1 MTSVMIIVSGLGHSN
16 VILFMCKILISFILH
31 HHKDNSSNDKK
42 HKHGHKNPN
51 PAWHSTTTVII
62 ITTRFLN
69 TSTNFT
75 SILHANSSHG
85 GILCSILCLIDLC
98 CFGLSGI
105 NLVLRTGIKCSS
117 GILEVNCDVLASS
130 KKSSVVGK
138 NIVETKS
145 TEESP
150 ALSALFGIHYLLQL
164 ATDFFGPFIF
174 VSHS

>member
-1 MTSVMIIVSGLGHSN
+1 MTSVMVIVSGLVGHSN

-42 HKHGHKNPN
+42 HKHSHKNPN

-62 ITTRFLN
+62 TTK

-85 GILCSILCLIDLC
+85 GILCSILCLRDLW

-105 NLVLRTGIKCSS
+105 NLVLRTGIKCSI

-150 ALSALFGIHYLLQL
+150 ALSALFGFEYLLQL
-164 ATDFFGPFIF
+164 AADFFGPFIF